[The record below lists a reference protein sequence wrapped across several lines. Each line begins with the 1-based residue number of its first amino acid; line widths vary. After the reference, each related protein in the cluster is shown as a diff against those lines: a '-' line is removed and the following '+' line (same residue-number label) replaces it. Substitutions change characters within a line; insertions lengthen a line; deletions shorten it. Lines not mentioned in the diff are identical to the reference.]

1 MATTSSL
8 TTSYNPTDF
17 TAAPETQ
24 GSWSETY
31 KWLLGWFV
39 AIVILSLLNKTRLG
53 HVFIYYWLWTL
64 LLFLFVTQYK
74 FIVAALGPVGQP
86 VPGGQK

>member
-8 TTSYNPTDF
+8 TTTYTNDF
-17 TAAPETQ
+17 SPAAETQ
-24 GSWSETY
+24 GSWSDAY

-39 AIVILSLLNKTRLG
+39 AIVILSLVNKTRLG
-53 HVFIYYWLWTL
+53 HVFIYYWLWLL